1 MRFRSCCVLLLS
13 GLVLWSIAWTKPV
26 KVELIEGKYR
36 VDVRIDG
43 KPFTSYL
50 HTPDPSRPMVAPG
63 IIQAKPVL
71 HPVLSPSGVTLT
83 RGYPFVDV
91 AGENK
96 DHPHH
101 QGIFF
106 TVDDAGSM
114 KNKFWGNS
122 KDPLPVIR
130 HIKIRELKSGEG
142 RGVLATVSHW
152 IDTTGKPILE
162 EDREMVFLPLDENTW
177 AIDFTIYLKAINGD
191 VRFSDTKEGMF
202 CMRVAQWLTEEGG
215 TGRYLNSDGQELEK
229 GVWGKRANW
238 VRLQGEKD
246 GKKLGVAILSHPS
259 GVNSPTYWHAR
270 GYGCFSVNPL
280 GQLDFQKTLKV
291 PDPKP
296 FNLVIKNGEKALFKY
311 RVIFYEGDMN
321 REKAEAA
328 YQAFIR

>member
-1 MRFRSCCVLLLS
+1 
-13 GLVLWSIAWTKPV
+13 
-26 KVELIEGKYR
+26 
-36 VDVRIDG
+36 VRIDG
-43 KPFTSYL
+43 KPFASYL

-71 HPVLSPSGVTLT
+71 HPVLSPSGIKLT
-83 RGYPFVDV
+83 RGFPFEDV

-114 KNKFWGNS
+114 QNKFWGNS

-130 HIKIRELKSGEG
+130 HIKIRQMKSGEG
-142 RGVLATVSHW
+142 KGVLATISNW
-152 IDTTGKPILE
+152 IDTAGKPILE
-162 EDREMVFLPLDENTW
+162 EDREMVFLPLDQDTW
-177 AIDFTIYLKAINGD
+177 AIDFTIYLKAIRGD
-191 VRFSDTKEGMF
+191 VQFNDTKEGMF
-202 CMRVAQWLTEEGG
+202 CMRVAQWLTEDG

-296 FNLVIKNGEKALFKY
+296 FNLLIKNGEKALFKY
-311 RVIFYEGDMN
+311 RMIFYEGDMN
-321 REKAEAA
+321 RDKAEAA
-328 YQAFIR
+328 YQAFIK